1 MGYAMHDD
9 DSVPPSSLGEMAAL
23 AQLWEEHHD
32 KLLAMLRRRIDP
44 GLSSRLDLED
54 LLSEAF
60 IEARRKWPRFREQT
74 AMTPYAWLYGVV
86 YDTMLEAWRRHNRAC
101 RAPDREL
108 PWPDRSSVQLG
119 LGLVSPAERPSR
131 GAAAQELQQQV
142 QQALDQLPDRDREI
156 LWMRHHDE
164 LTFREAAAVLGIK
177 EPAAHLRYVRALR
190 RLKDLWQQLHGP

>member
-1 MGYAMHDD
+1 M
-9 DSVPPSSLGEMAAL
+9 
-23 AQLWEEHHD
+23 WEQHHD

-44 GLSSRLDLED
+44 GLSSRLDPED

-60 IEARRKWPRFREQT
+60 IEARRKWPRFKQQT
-74 AMTPYAWLYGVV
+74 AITPYAWLYGVV

-119 LGLVSPAERPSR
+119 LGLVSPAESPSR
-131 GAAAQELQQQV
+131 GAATHELQQQV
-142 QQALDQLPDRDREI
+142 QRALDQLPDRDREI

-164 LTFREAAAVLGIK
+164 LTFREAALVLGIK